1 VIADKQT
8 ILRALRNWGL
18 IWLAWTLYA
27 LFAASQTYLSRAYS
41 QKISWKPAFLYS
53 GLDAWIWAALTPLVF
68 WLGSRF
74 PIRGDNWRWTVPVQ
88 FVGGAM
94 FALVH
99 LATFVLL
106 LPSIGYKTS
115 SRLVQS
121 IFMSG
126 FHSDL
131 LTCWVLVA
139 IRHGMDY
146 YDKYRARELRASQLE
161 ARLAQAQ
168 LQALKMQLQ
177 PHFLFNTLHAIST
190 LVHRDP
196 NGADRMISRLSD
208 FLRLTLE
215 NAGIQEVPLRVEL
228 EFLDKYLEIEQVR
241 FGSRLTVR
249 HDVDPAALDLLVP
262 NLILQPLVENAVRH
276 GIAPRAA
283 GGRIDIRA
291 RKVKDRLEIEIGDD
305 GPGLA
310 ADHPLTEGVGLRNTR
325 ERLRQFFGTDHA
337 FELKDGREGGFRVR
351 LDVPARTAAEG

>member
-1 VIADKQT
+1 VNRQT
-8 ILRALRNWGL
+8 ILRALRSWAL
-18 IWLAWTLYA
+18 IWLAWTIYA
-27 LFAASQTYLSRAYS
+27 LFAGSQSYLSRAYS
-41 QKISWKPAFLYS
+41 QKIAWKPAFLYA
-53 GLDAWIWAALTPLVF
+53 GLDSWIWAALTPLVF

-74 PIRGDNWRWTVPVQ
+74 AIRAGNWRWTVPAQ
-88 FVGGAM
+88 FVGGAL
-94 FALVH
+94 FALLH
-99 LATFVLL
+99 LTLFVLL

-115 SRLVQS
+115 ARLAQS
-121 IFMSG
+121 MFLGG
-126 FHSDL
+126 FHSNL

-139 IRHGMDY
+139 IRHGIGY
-146 YDKYRARELRASQLE
+146 YDKYRARELKASQLE

-228 EFLDKYLEIEQVR
+228 EFLYKYLDIEQVR
-241 FGSRLTVR
+241 FGPRLTVR

-291 RKVKDRLEIEIGDD
+291 RKLKERLEIEIGDD

-310 ADHPLTEGVGLRNTR
+310 AGHPLTEGVGLRNTR
-325 ERLRQFFGTDHA
+325 ERLRQFFGEDHA
-337 FELKDGREGGFRVR
+337 FEVKDGSAGGFRVH
-351 LDVPARTAAEG
+351 LDVPARMAAEA

>member
-1 VIADKQT
+1 MNKQT
-8 ILRALRNWGL
+8 VLRALRNWAL
-18 IWLAWTLYA
+18 IWLAWTVYA
-27 LFAASQTYLSRAYS
+27 LFTASQSYLSRAYS
-41 QKISWKPAFLYS
+41 QKIAWKPAFLYA
-53 GLDAWIWAALTPLVF
+53 GLDAWIWALLTPLVF

-74 PIRGDNWRWTVPVQ
+74 PIRGNNWRWTVPVQ
-88 FVGGAM
+88 FVGGTL
-94 FALVH
+94 FALLH
-99 LATFVLL
+99 LTLFVLL

-115 SRLVQS
+115 ARLAQNM
-121 IFMSG
+121 FLGG
-126 FHSDL
+126 FHSNL
-131 LTCWVLVA
+131 LTCWALVA

-146 YDKYRARELRASQLE
+146 YDKYRARELKSSQLE

-215 NAGIQEVPLRVEL
+215 NSGIQEVPLRVEL

-283 GGRIDIRA
+283 GGRVDIRA
-291 RKVKDRLEIEIGDD
+291 RKVKERLEIEIGDD

-310 ADHPLTEGVGLRNTR
+310 AGALLTEGVGLRNTR
-325 ERLRQFFGTDHA
+325 ERLRQFFGADHD
-337 FELKDGREGGFRVR
+337 FELNDGSAGGFRVR
-351 LDVPARTAAEG
+351 LDVPARTAAEA

>member
-1 VIADKQT
+1 LTADKHT
-8 ILRALRNWGL
+8 ILRGLRSWAL
-18 IWLAWTLYA
+18 IWLAWTVYA
-27 LFAASQTYLSRAYS
+27 LFAGSQTYLSRAYS
-41 QKISWKPAFLYS
+41 QKVAWKAAFLYV

-68 WLGSRF
+68 WLGLRF

-88 FVGGAM
+88 FVGGVI
-94 FALVH
+94 FALLH
-99 LATFVLL
+99 LAIFVLS

-115 SRLVQS
+115 PRMIQNL
-121 IFMSG
+121 FMG
-126 FHSDL
+126 GLHSNL

-139 IRHGMDY
+139 IRHGIDY
-146 YDKYRARELRASQLE
+146 YDKYRARELKASQLE

-196 NGADRMISRLSD
+196 NGADRMITRLSD

-241 FGSRLTVR
+241 FGQRLAVR

-291 RKVKDRLEIEIGDD
+291 RKVKERLEIEIGDD

-310 ADHPLTEGVGLRNTR
+310 PSQPLAEGVGLRNTR
-325 ERLRQFFGTDHA
+325 ERLRQFFGADHA
-337 FELKDGREGGFRVR
+337 FELKDGLEGGFRVR
-351 LDVPARTAAEG
+351 LDVHARTAAEA